1 MMQEEIQ
8 PLYIGGKWTKKN
20 DTYPLYSPV
29 DNSLLTNISAADEA
43 DVVQAIES
51 AQRGFSALKQKS
63 SLERSQILERVSSLL
78 EADKEKWSN
87 IICIEAGKPIRDA
100 RAELERTITTYKLAA
115 EEAKRIHG
123 DMIPM
128 DAVAG
133 GANRIGFT
141 AKEPLGVVCAITPF
155 NFPFNLVAH
164 KVGPAIAAGNA
175 IVLKPAEQ
183 TPLSAI
189 RLTELLLEAGL
200 PKEAI
205 QLVTGSG
212 KRVSKPMLEHYLVK
226 KISFTGSVPVGK
238 EIKAKAGLK
247 KTTLELGSNSAVI
260 IEPDSN
266 IENVANQCVR
276 AAFAYSGQ
284 VCISLQ
290 RIYVH
295 HKVFEQFVDIFAKE
309 TKKLKQG
316 LPQKETT
323 DIGPMISPQ
332 AFARVDEWVN
342 EAKADG
348 AVVVTGG
355 KGENNIYEPTVLI
368 KVNPKAKVS
377 CEEVFGPVVSIY
389 PYEHLQEAIANVND
403 SSFGLHTG
411 IFINDITKAFQA
423 AKAIQS
429 GGVLINEVPTFR
441 LDHFPYGGVKES
453 GYGREG
459 VKYAVEEML
468 ETKFYMINVNEEE

>member
-1 MMQEEIQ
+1 MKQEIQ
-8 PLYIGGKWTKKN
+8 PLYIGGEWTKKTN
-20 DTYPLYSPV
+20 TYPVYSPV
-29 DNSLLTNISAADEA
+29 DHSLLTNVSAADEE
-43 DVVQAIES
+43 DVIRAIES
-51 AQRGFSALKQKS
+51 AERGFSELKQKS

-78 EADKEKWSN
+78 ETDKEKWSN

-189 RLTELLLEAGL
+189 KLTELLLEAGL

-212 KRVSKPMLEHYLVK
+212 KQLSKPMLEHNLVK

-260 IEPDSN
+260 IERDTN
-266 IENVANQCVR
+266 IEKVAKRCVR

-295 HKVFEQFVDIFAKE
+295 HTLFEQFVDFFAME

-332 AFARVDEWVN
+332 AFARVDKWVK

-355 KGENNIYEPTVLI
+355 KGANNIYEPTVLI
-368 KVNPKAKVS
+368 QVNPKAKVS

-389 PYEHLQEAIANVND
+389 SYENLQEAIASVND

-411 IFINDITKAFQA
+411 IFIKDITKAFQA